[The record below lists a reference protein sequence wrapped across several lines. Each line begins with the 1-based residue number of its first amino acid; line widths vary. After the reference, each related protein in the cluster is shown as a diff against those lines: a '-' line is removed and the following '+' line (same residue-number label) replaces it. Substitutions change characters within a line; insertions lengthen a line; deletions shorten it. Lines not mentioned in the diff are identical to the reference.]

1 MTPAQVFCASGSAA
15 LHGTTAAKK
24 AIVRVRTSDDD
35 LEQSD
40 DIMLRRVMNMQRTLA
55 AVIGSALIIAPIG
68 MSRAQT
74 ETDSAK
80 AVRHDAA
87 AAKLAK
93 AAQNP
98 VANMVSLPLQYNFT
112 SGGGLDSSTA
122 LVLNVQPVLPLPI
135 GERWLIIARTVVPFV
150 SIPLPNGR
158 QAGGSPTFRNRHISP
173 RRNLT
178 RSPGRL
184 GRSSPF
190 RQRRTSSRERGS
202 GGWDPARLLLR
213 CRGSG

>member
-1 MTPAQVFCASGSAA
+1 MSRSSNSDAYATGVPCKRQF
-15 LHGTTAAKK
+15 
-24 AIVRVRTSDDD
+24 TSR
-35 LEQSD
+35 
-40 DIMLRRVMNMQRTLA
+40 IMNMQRALA
-55 AVIGSALIIAPIG
+55 AAMCGALIITPACV
-68 MSRAQT
+68 SRAQT

-80 AVRHDAA
+80 AVRHGKAEA
-87 AAKLAK
+87 SLAK

-98 VANMVSLPLQYNFT
+98 VANMVSLPLQWNYT
-112 SGGGLDSSTA
+112 SGGGLDSSTE
-122 LVLNVQPVLPLPI
+122 LVLNLQPVLPLPI

-150 SIPLPNGR
+150 SLPLPNGR
-158 QAGGSPTFRNRHISP
+158 QVGGSPTFRNRRISP